1 MLNQGREKNEIKYS
15 ATAINWKKNEA
26 INSLKEDQKEEK
38 QEPKKTD
45 VKKNRDNGQSKEI
58 IRRWCVEYL

>member
-45 VKKNRDNGQSKEI
+45 VKKNRDN
-58 IRRWCVEYL
+58 RCA